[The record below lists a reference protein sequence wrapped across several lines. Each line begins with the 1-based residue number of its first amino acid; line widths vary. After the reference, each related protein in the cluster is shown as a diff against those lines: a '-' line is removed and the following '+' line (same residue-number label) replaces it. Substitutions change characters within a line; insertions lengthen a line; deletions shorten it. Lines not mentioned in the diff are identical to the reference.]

1 MEGGLI
7 HVRDLMGWTSFRRE
21 RNIRRVLRSLSGHRV
36 VVVLKPGNV
45 WVVENARTD
54 FRDYEEAL
62 STCLMRGWI
71 DVLHEAVPHGS
82 LQPNGLPST
91 ESSFQKQETIYRITD
106 SGWSVIN
113 RTQMWVMSTFAVA
126 LLALVASVLQ
136 LWRS

>member
-1 MEGGLI
+1 
-7 HVRDLMGWTSFRRE
+7 MGWTSFRRE

-71 DVLHEAVPHGS
+71 DVLHEAVSHGS
-82 LQPNGLPST
+82 LQPNGLPSI